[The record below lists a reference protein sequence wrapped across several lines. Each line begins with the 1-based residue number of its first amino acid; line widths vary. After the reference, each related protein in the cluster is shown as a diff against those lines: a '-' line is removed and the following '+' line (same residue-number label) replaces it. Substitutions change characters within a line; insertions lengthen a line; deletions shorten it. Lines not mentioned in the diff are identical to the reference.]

1 MSMHAS
7 DTCALCLRMTRKL
20 MTTMRLAFEMIS
32 PSDRELVLFCVTG
45 QQVFF
50 LPSRCQEE
58 GESLDTSP
66 WSGTHG
72 HAMPT
77 DSAFIQVSFTH
88 GWPETTK
95 WIQMMSIYII
105 LYIADRLNSTIPR
118 RRILA
123 DFEVCAWAETRG
135 PGNLQDLCSLSD
147 TMGSMGHPERPL
159 IAWGYESVKQ
169 N

>member
-32 PSDRELVLFCVTG
+32 PSGRELVLFCVTG

-58 GESLDTSP
+58 GESLGTSP

-77 DSAFIQVSFTH
+77 DSVFIQVSFTH

-95 WIQMMSIYII
+95 
-105 LYIADRLNSTIPR
+105 
-118 RRILA
+118 
-123 DFEVCAWAETRG
+123 
-135 PGNLQDLCSLSD
+135 
-147 TMGSMGHPERPL
+147 
-159 IAWGYESVKQ
+159 
-169 N
+169 